1 MRLVLFVCFGISLVH
16 PSFRN
21 LAFLFRPTSAN
32 NESIPLDRWSS
43 FSADGEFCISVCSLL
58 GDHPIDTYDRLLIGF
73 KQNHNCDS
81 FDFFSVLEWAVH
93 EWISSI
99 HFALSVFIQIWRILL
114 VVHCWSMVMFSRRNE
129 WKNDLVFLNNR
140 IRESKSKEGE
150 YCMMV

>member
-140 IRESKSKEGE
+140 IRESKCKEGE
-150 YCMMV
+150 N